1 MDSIENIIERVGRNI
16 CLYQEHAVPL
26 PEFSED
32 DLKYFPICYLE
43 KYVTSI
49 ELQKIWDKLPEKH
62 KNNPV
67 LKLNLPCLK
76 HFNNNKTEGATQFDG
91 PPPPIR
97 SCSTSM
103 TVMIEGIIA
112 VCVIVNQ
119 VLFCTAPSKFLY
131 ENNEGNLSL
140 PKVVHKLKILFINGT
155 VTELPTDWFK
165 IDIPSVSSDLYI
177 LCIAAISYFEE
188 LCEEKL
194 MTGPVYFK
202 KAREVYVNSN
212 MNSKWEN
219 VLTSILRSPTTTEQ
233 TRKRIVPDK
242 VYNIGDAIKIIYNS
256 NANPHHI
263 MLKYEEREPI
273 RFTYEEFVKFTDFVF
288 KFMDDEDFVYGFI
301 DCVVPNWFDF
311 VIGQYIFLSCWK
323 NEKTCG
329 LAIQDTKSTDYITLN
344 ENEIAMFKTH
354 KYKLYEFL
362 KNK

>member
-97 SCSTSM
+97 SCSTW
-103 TVMIEGIIA
+103 
-112 VCVIVNQ
+112 
-119 VLFCTAPSKFLY
+119 
-131 ENNEGNLSL
+131 NLSL

-177 LCIAAISYFEE
+177 LCIAVFIVKGFIVFAQRLFPILKNYVKK
-188 LCEEKL
+188 KL

-288 KFMDDEDFVYGFI
+288 RFMDDEDFVYGFI

-362 KNK
+362 KK